1 MKDTIRQ
8 LIQQAL
14 TQLVNEGVLPEGLT
28 PAIQVENT
36 RDKTHGDF
44 ASNIAMM
51 LAKPAGLKPRDLA
64 EKIIAALPADP
75 QVTKAEIAGPGFI
88 NFFQNT
94 QALASRLDAALA
106 DAKIGVRKA
115 GPAQRV
121 AIDLSAPNLAKE
133 MHVGHL
139 RSTIIGDGVARVL
152 EFLGDDVIRQNH
164 VGDWGTQFGM
174 LMAYLQENP
183 ITSNELSDLENFYRA
198 AKKRFDESEEF
209 ADRARGL
216 VVKLQAGDAECLELW
231 GRFREISL
239 SHCQEIYELLN
250 VKLTMADV
258 MGESAYNDDLIN
270 VVNDL
275 KAKGLLV
282 ESNGAQ
288 CVFLEEFKTA
298 DGDPLPVII
307 VKADGGYL
315 YATTDLAAV
324 RYRSGVLKA
333 DRALYFVDQ
342 RQALHFQQVFEVAR
356 RAGFVTHPMQMEHM
370 GFGTMNGADGR
381 PFKTRDGGTVKLID
395 LLNEAQDRAYNL
407 VKEKNPELAEADLR
421 NIARVVG
428 IGAVKY
434 ADLSKHRTS
443 DYSFNFE
450 LMLNFEGNTAP
461 YLLYAYTRVAG
472 VFRKLGKDFSEVEG
486 QINLEAPH
494 EQELAAKLAQ
504 FGEVLNSVGEK
515 GTPHILCTY
524 LYEVAGLFSSFYE
537 NCPILTAD
545 DEAQK
550 QSRLRLAALAG
561 RTLKQGLE
569 LLGLETLERIRYQA
583 PAKKPIPGWLWMAI
597 GLTVGAFVVFLMK
610 LDPGKGDDV
619 KRVKQEQQ
627 KATKMAEA
635 NKTPPSPTAPV
646 KPKYDFYTLLPES
659 EVIVPPDA
667 VPEKTLPTPQP
678 VPTTPVTPA
687 EAAKIDTARAQAA
700 LAGIT
705 PPPPPPVATTK
716 AAPVTKFFL
725 QAGSFPKQA
734 DADRVRAQ
742 IILLGQAVTVE
753 SGTVKDATWY
763 RVLVGPF
770 SNREQLTVAQK
781 QLAGAGFSNLLLQQR
796 QSR

>member
-14 TQLVNEGVLPEGLT
+14 TQLVTDGVLPEGLT
-28 PAIQVENT
+28 PAIQVENA

-51 LAKPAGLKPRDLA
+51 LAKPAGMKPRDLA
-64 EKIIAALPADP
+64 EKLIAALPADE
-75 QVTKAEIAGPGFI
+75 QVSKVEIAGPGFL

-106 DAKIGVRKA
+106 DAKLGVKKA
-115 GPAQRV
+115 GPQQKV
-121 AIDLSAPNLAKE
+121 VVDLSAPNLAKE

-139 RSTIIGDGVARVL
+139 RSTIIGDAVSRVL

-183 ITSNELSDLENFYRA
+183 ITSDELSDLENFYRA

-216 VVKLQAGDAECLELW
+216 VVKLQAGDPECLKLW
-231 GRFREISL
+231 TRFKDISL
-239 SHCQEIYELLN
+239 SHCQKTYELLN

-258 MGESAYNDDLIN
+258 MGESAYNDDLAN
-270 VVNDL
+270 VVSDL

-282 ESNGAQ
+282 ESKGAQ

-298 DGDPLPVII
+298 EGEPLPVI
-307 VKADGGYL
+307 VQKADGGYL

-324 RYRSGVLKA
+324 RYRSNVLKA

-342 RQALHFQQVFEVAR
+342 RQALHFNQVFEVAR
-356 RAGFVTHPMQMEHM
+356 RAGFVGHPMQMEHM

-395 LLNEAQDRAYNL
+395 LLTEAKERAYAL

-421 NIARVVG
+421 AIGEVVG

-472 VFRKLGKDFSEVEG
+472 VFRKLGKDFNEVDG
-486 QINLEAPH
+486 QIILQAPQ
-494 EQELAAKLAQ
+494 EQDLAARLAQ
-504 FGEVLNSVGEK
+504 FGEILNNVAEK
-515 GTPHILCTY
+515 GTPHVLCAY
-524 LYEVAGLFSSFYE
+524 LYDVAGLFSSFYE
-537 NCPILTAD
+537 NCPILGAD
-545 DEAQK
+545 TPEQQ
-550 QSRLRLAALAG
+550 QSRLRLAALTG

-569 LLGLETLERIRYQA
+569 LLGLETLER
-583 PAKKPIPGWLWMAI
+583 M
-597 GLTVGAFVVFLMK
+597 
-610 LDPGKGDDV
+610 
-619 KRVKQEQQ
+619 
-627 KATKMAEA
+627 
-635 NKTPPSPTAPV
+635 
-646 KPKYDFYTLLPES
+646 
-659 EVIVPPDA
+659 
-667 VPEKTLPTPQP
+667 
-678 VPTTPVTPA
+678 
-687 EAAKIDTARAQAA
+687 
-700 LAGIT
+700 
-705 PPPPPPVATTK
+705 
-716 AAPVTKFFL
+716 
-725 QAGSFPKQA
+725 
-734 DADRVRAQ
+734 
-742 IILLGQAVTVE
+742 
-753 SGTVKDATWY
+753 
-763 RVLVGPF
+763 
-770 SNREQLTVAQK
+770 
-781 QLAGAGFSNLLLQQR
+781 
-796 QSR
+796 